1 MPSFGGSVKLT
12 GESEYK
18 KALASIN
25 QSLKEVDSELKLV
38 TSQYD
43 KNDKSE
49 QALTAQTD
57 VLNKKY
63 EEQSKKAKT
72 IREAYESLSKEL
84 KKQEDNHKSLK
95 KELDDETNKL
105 KEIEATSGK
114 TSKAYQDQASK
125 VSALS
130 SQYEKEE
137 ASLVKNRK
145 AVSDMYV
152 EMNKAETAM
161 NKTAR
166 EIDNLGKEAD
176 ETTKS
181 EKDLGRGASDASSD
195 MDKSAKGGVSAFSV
209 ALGNLASSV
218 IQKAIS
224 SLKDLGKE
232 ALSAFDAFDEG
243 RDKVIRGTG
252 ATGEE
257 AKKLIASYENVSKSI
272 VADMGDIGQVV
283 GDVNTRF
290 GFTGDKLEEAST
302 SFLKFSEVTGVD
314 ASTAVAS
321 ISRAMEKAGMDSSQL
336 STFMDKLVTASQKTG
351 VEVSRL
357 TDSLTK
363 YSAPMKELGFSTDE
377 TIALFSKFEASGV
390 NVEQAFNGLQKSV
403 ANWSKEGKNSS
414 EEFSKLMEN
423 IKNSKSDIEATQLAV
438 EAFGSKTG
446 VELSSAIRSG
456 KFEYQDMVNTITSN
470 KGALENTFSGTKDAS
485 DDVKLAFQNVK
496 LELGKMVSNI
506 LVKYAP
512 QIEKAVQ
519 NVQPAIEW
527 IADNVLPKIGDAL
540 DWIGKNVIPVVA
552 DGIKWITDNINYLL
566 PVLAGL
572 GTALLIYKT
581 WQAYTNLVKVAQVAL
596 NAVLNANPIM
606 LVVSAIA
613 VLTSALATLYFTN
626 EDFREGVQETW
637 NKIKE
642 GAQIVWEWLSNLF
655 TETIP
660 QALYDLG
667 EGIVTKGAEI
677 LEFIGSIPQKIGEF
691 IGELLY
697 NIDQFIL
704 DIGRKGANLVKDFG
718 KWLGGIISDAG
729 QFVLDLGKKGLDA
742 IGDFVGNII
751 SGIASLP
758 GDILSKLNEILTN
771 VSNFAKDF
779 AQNALDAGK
788 DFFTNLWNEVK
799 GLPQKF
805 INLGRDCIDG
815 FWKGFKKLL
824 TGDAMP
830 ISDLVD
836 KCKKELG
843 INSPSKVFA
852 DELGKYSALGFGVG
866 FKKEMQKV
874 SEDMREAMPS
884 SFEITPEV
892 GASSAGGIGGY
903 AFNDLV
909 SALKDALMGV
919 EVVMDDRKMGQF
931 VTRTVTNEIYST

>member
-49 QALTAQTD
+49 KALTAQTD

-63 EEQSKKAKT
+63 DEQAKKAKT

-84 KKQEDNHKSLK
+84 KKQEDNHKNLK
-95 KELDDETNKL
+95 KELDAETNKL

-181 EKDLGRGASDASSD
+181 EKDLGDGASDASAN
-195 MDKSAKGGVSAFSV
+195 MEKSAKGGVSAFSV

-218 IQKAIS
+218 IEKAIS
-224 SLKDLGKE
+224 SLKDLGKQ
-232 ALSAFDAFDEG
+232 AMNAFDAFDDG
-243 RDKVIRGTG
+243 RDKVIRATG
-252 ATGEE
+252 ATGDE
-257 AKKLIASYENVSKSI
+257 AKKLVESYENVSKTI
-272 VADMGDIGQVV
+272 VADMGDVGQVV
-283 GDVNTRF
+283 GDVSTRF

-302 SFLKFSEVTGVD
+302 AFLKFSEVTGVD
-314 ASTAVAS
+314 ASSAVTS
-321 ISRAMEKAGMDSSQL
+321 VSRAMEKAGMDSSQL
-336 STFMDKLVTASQKTG
+336 SIFMDKLVTASQKSG

-363 YSAPMKELGFSTDE
+363 YSAPMKQLGFSTDE

-390 NVEQAFNGLQKSV
+390 NVEQAFNGLQKAS
-403 ANWSKEGKNSS
+403 ANWAKEGKNSS
-414 EEFSKLMEN
+414 AEFSKLMED
-423 IKNSKSDIEATQLAV
+423 IKNSKTDIEATQKAV

-446 VELSSAIRSG
+446 VELADSIRSG
-456 KFEYQDMVNTITSN
+456 KFEYQDMVNTINSN
-470 KGALENTFSGTKDAS
+470 RGALENTFAGTKDAS

-496 LELGKMVSNI
+496 LEMGKMVSNI

-512 QIEKAVQ
+512 QIEKAIE

-527 IADNVLPKIGDAL
+527 IADNVIPKIGDAL

-552 DGIKWITDNINYLL
+552 SGITWIKDNIKALL

-581 WQAYTNLVKVAQVAL
+581 WQMYTNLVKVAQVAL

-626 EDFREGVQETW
+626 EDFREAVQNTW

-642 GAQIVWEWLSNLF
+642 GAQIVWDWLSKLF

-660 QALYDLG
+660 KALYNLG
-667 EGIVTKGAEI
+667 ESIVTKGAEI
-677 LEFIGSIPQKIGEF
+677 LEYIGTLPSKIGEH
-691 IGELLY
+691 IGKAL
-697 NIDQFIL
+697 
-704 DIGRKGANLVKDFG
+704 KKATDF
-718 KWLGGIISDAG
+718 
-729 QFVLDLGKKGLDA
+729 VVDLGKAGADA

-751 SGIASLP
+751 SGILGLP
-758 GDILSKLNEILTN
+758 GKIKEKLDEIMSN
-771 VSNFAKDF
+771 VGSFASDL

-788 DFFTNLWNEVK
+788 DFFKNIWDNVK
-799 GLPQKF
+799 DLPQKF
-805 INLGRDCIDG
+805 INLGKDCIEG
-815 FWKGFKKLL
+815 FWNGFKKLITSDGL
-824 TGDAMP
+824 PVDDMVKDA
-830 ISDLVD
+830 
-836 KCKKELG
+836 KKKLG

-866 FKKEMQKV
+866 FTKEMEKV
-874 SEDMREAMPS
+874 SEDMKNAMPT
-884 SFEITPEV
+884 SFEVTPEV
-892 GASSAGGIGGY
+892 SASSAGIAGY

>member
-49 QALTAQTD
+49 KALTAQTD

-63 EEQSKKAKT
+63 DEQAKKAKT

-84 KKQEDNHKSLK
+84 KKQEDNHKNLK
-95 KELDDETNKL
+95 KELDAETNKL

-114 TSKAYQDQASK
+114 TSKAYQEQASK

-181 EKDLGRGASDASSD
+181 ENDLGKGASDASAN
-195 MDKSAKGGVSAFSV
+195 MEKGAKGGVNAFSV

-218 IQKAIS
+218 IEKAIS
-224 SLKDLGKE
+224 SLKDLGKQ
-232 ALSAFDAFDEG
+232 AMSAFDAFDDG
-243 RDKVIRGTG
+243 RDKVIRATG
-252 ATGEE
+252 ATGDE
-257 AKKLIASYENVSKSI
+257 AKKLVESYENVSKTI
-272 VADMGDIGQVV
+272 VADMGDVGQVV
-283 GDVNTRF
+283 GDVSTRF

-302 SFLKFSEVTGVD
+302 AFLKFSEVTGVD
-314 ASTAVAS
+314 ASSAVTS
-321 ISRAMEKAGMDSSQL
+321 VSRAMEKAGMDSSQL
-336 STFMDKLVTASQKTG
+336 SIFMDKLVTASQKSG

-363 YSAPMKELGFSTDE
+363 YSAPMKQLGFSTDE

-390 NVEQAFNGLQKSV
+390 NVEQAFNGLQKAS
-403 ANWSKEGKNSS
+403 ANWAKEGKNSS
-414 EEFSKLMEN
+414 AEFSKLMEE
-423 IKNSKSDIEATQLAV
+423 IKNSKTDIEATQKAV

-446 VELSSAIRSG
+446 VELADSIRSG
-456 KFEYQDMVNTITSN
+456 KFEYQDMVNTINSN
-470 KGALENTFSGTKDAS
+470 RGALENTFAGTKDAS

-496 LELGKMVSNI
+496 LEMGKMVSNI

-512 QIEKAVQ
+512 QIEKAIE

-552 DGIKWITDNINYLL
+552 SGITWIKDNIKALL

-581 WQAYTNLVKVAQVAL
+581 WQMYTNLVKVAQVAL

-626 EDFREGVQETW
+626 EDFREAVQNTW

-642 GAQIVWEWLSNLF
+642 GAQIVWDWLSKLF

-660 QALYDLG
+660 KALYNLG
-667 EGIVTKGAEI
+667 ESIVTKGAEI
-677 LEFIGSIPQKIGEF
+677 LEFIGTLPSKIGEH
-691 IGELLY
+691 IGKAL
-697 NIDQFIL
+697 
-704 DIGRKGANLVKDFG
+704 KKATDF
-718 KWLGGIISDAG
+718 
-729 QFVLDLGKKGLDA
+729 VVDLGKAGADA

-751 SGIASLP
+751 SGILGLP
-758 GDILSKLNEILTN
+758 GKIKEKLDDIMSN
-771 VSNFAKDF
+771 VGSFASDL

-788 DFFTNLWNEVK
+788 DFFKNIWDNVK
-799 GLPQKF
+799 DLPQKF
-805 INLGRDCIDG
+805 INLGKDCIEG
-815 FWKGFKKLL
+815 FWNGFKKLITSDGL
-824 TGDAMP
+824 PVDDMVKDA
-830 ISDLVD
+830 
-836 KCKKELG
+836 KKKLG

-866 FKKEMQKV
+866 FTKEMEKV
-874 SEDMREAMPS
+874 SEDMKNAMPT
-884 SFEITPEV
+884 SFEVTPEV
-892 GASSAGGIGGY
+892 SASSTGIGGY

>member
-49 QALTAQTD
+49 KALTAQTD

-63 EEQSKKAKT
+63 DEQAKKAKT

-84 KKQEDNHKSLK
+84 KKQEDNHKNLK
-95 KELDDETNKL
+95 KELDAETNKL

-161 NKTAR
+161 NKTSR

-181 EKDLGRGASDASSD
+181 EKDLGDGASDASAN
-195 MDKSAKGGVSAFSV
+195 MEKGAKGGVNAFSV

-218 IQKAIS
+218 IEKAIS
-224 SLKDLGKE
+224 SLKDLGKQ
-232 ALSAFDAFDEG
+232 AMSAFDAFDDG
-243 RDKVIRGTG
+243 RDKVIRATG
-252 ATGEE
+252 ATGDE
-257 AKKLIASYENVSKSI
+257 AKKLVESYENVSKTI
-272 VADMGDIGQVV
+272 VADMGDVGQVV
-283 GDVNTRF
+283 GDVSTRF

-302 SFLKFSEVTGVD
+302 AFLKFSEVTGVD
-314 ASTAVAS
+314 ASSAVTS
-321 ISRAMEKAGMDSSQL
+321 VSRAMEKAGMDSSQL
-336 STFMDKLVTASQKTG
+336 SIFMDKLVTASQKSG

-363 YSAPMKELGFSTDE
+363 YSAPMKQLGFSTDE

-390 NVEQAFNGLQKSV
+390 NVEQAFNGLQKAS
-403 ANWSKEGKNSS
+403 ANWAKEGKNSS
-414 EEFSKLMEN
+414 AEFSKLMEE
-423 IKNSKSDIEATQLAV
+423 IKNSKTDIEATQKAV

-446 VELSSAIRSG
+446 VELADSIRSG
-456 KFEYQDMVNTITSN
+456 KFEYQDMVNTINSN
-470 KGALENTFSGTKDAS
+470 RGALENTFAGTKDAS

-496 LELGKMVSNI
+496 LEMGKMVSNI

-512 QIEKAVQ
+512 QIEKAIE

-552 DGIKWITDNINYLL
+552 SGITWVKDNIKALL

-581 WQAYTNLVKVAQVAL
+581 WQMYTNLVKVAQVAL

-626 EDFREGVQETW
+626 EDFREAVQNTW

-642 GAQIVWEWLSNLF
+642 GAQIVWDWLSKLF

-660 QALYDLG
+660 KALYNLG
-667 EGIVTKGAEI
+667 ESIVTKGAEI
-677 LEFIGSIPQKIGEF
+677 LEYIGTLPSKIGEH
-691 IGELLY
+691 IGKAL
-697 NIDQFIL
+697 
-704 DIGRKGANLVKDFG
+704 KKATDF
-718 KWLGGIISDAG
+718 
-729 QFVLDLGKKGLDA
+729 VVDLGKAGADA

-751 SGIASLP
+751 SGILGLP
-758 GDILSKLNEILTN
+758 GKIKEKLDDIMSN
-771 VSNFAKDF
+771 VGSFASDL

-788 DFFTNLWNEVK
+788 DFFKNIWDNVK
-799 GLPQKF
+799 DLPQKF
-805 INLGRDCIDG
+805 INLGKDCIEG
-815 FWKGFKKLL
+815 FWNGFKKLITSDGL
-824 TGDAMP
+824 PVDDMVKDA
-830 ISDLVD
+830 
-836 KCKKELG
+836 KKKLG

-866 FKKEMQKV
+866 FTKEMERV
-874 SEDMREAMPS
+874 SEDMKNAMPT
-884 SFEITPEV
+884 SFEVTPEV
-892 GASSAGGIGGY
+892 ATSSAGIAGY
-903 AFNDLV
+903 AFSDLV

>member
-49 QALTAQTD
+49 KALTAQTD

-63 EEQSKKAKT
+63 DEQAKKAKT

-84 KKQEDNHKSLK
+84 KKQEDNHKNLK
-95 KELDDETNKL
+95 KELDAETNKL

-114 TSKAYQDQASK
+114 TSKAYQEQASK

-161 NKTAR
+161 NKTSR

-181 EKDLGRGASDASSD
+181 EKDLGDGASDASAN
-195 MDKSAKGGVSAFSV
+195 MEKGAKGGVNAFSV

-218 IQKAIS
+218 IEKAIS
-224 SLKDLGKE
+224 SLKDLGKQ
-232 ALSAFDAFDEG
+232 AMSAFDAFDDG
-243 RDKVIRGTG
+243 RDKVIRATG
-252 ATGEE
+252 ATGDE
-257 AKKLIASYENVSKSI
+257 AKKLVESYENVSKTI
-272 VADMGDIGQVV
+272 VADMGDVGQVV
-283 GDVNTRF
+283 GDVSTRF

-302 SFLKFSEVTGVD
+302 AFLKFSEVTGVD
-314 ASTAVAS
+314 ASSAVTS
-321 ISRAMEKAGMDSSQL
+321 VSRAMEKAGMDSSQL
-336 STFMDKLVTASQKTG
+336 SIFMDKLVTASQKSG

-363 YSAPMKELGFSTDE
+363 YSAPMKQLGFSTDE

-390 NVEQAFNGLQKSV
+390 NVEQAFNGLQKAS
-403 ANWSKEGKNSS
+403 ANWAKEGKNSS
-414 EEFSKLMEN
+414 AEFSKLMED
-423 IKNSKSDIEATQLAV
+423 IKNSKTDIEATQKAV

-446 VELSSAIRSG
+446 VELADSIRSG
-456 KFEYQDMVNTITSN
+456 KFEYQDMVNTINSN
-470 KGALENTFSGTKDAS
+470 RGALENTFAGTKDAS

-496 LELGKMVSNI
+496 LEMGKMVSNI

-512 QIEKAVQ
+512 QIEKAIE

-527 IADNVLPKIGDAL
+527 IADNVIPKIGDAL

-552 DGIKWITDNINYLL
+552 SGITWIKDNIKALL

-581 WQAYTNLVKVAQVAL
+581 WQMYTNLVKVAQVAL
-596 NAVLNANPIM
+596 NAVLNVNPIM

-626 EDFREGVQETW
+626 EDFREAVQNTW

-642 GAQIVWEWLSNLF
+642 GAQIVWDWLSKLF

-660 QALYDLG
+660 KALYNLG
-667 EGIVTKGAEI
+667 ESIVTKGAEV
-677 LEFIGSIPQKIGEF
+677 LEYIGTLPSKIGEH
-691 IGELLY
+691 IGKAL
-697 NIDQFIL
+697 
-704 DIGRKGANLVKDFG
+704 KKATDF
-718 KWLGGIISDAG
+718 
-729 QFVLDLGKKGLDA
+729 VVDLGKAGADA

-751 SGIASLP
+751 SGILGLP
-758 GDILSKLNEILTN
+758 GKIKEKLDEIMSN
-771 VSNFAKDF
+771 VGSFASDL

-788 DFFTNLWNEVK
+788 DFFKNIWDNVK
-799 GLPQKF
+799 DLPQKF
-805 INLGRDCIDG
+805 INLGKDCIEG
-815 FWKGFKKLL
+815 FWNGFKKLITSDGL
-824 TGDAMP
+824 PVDDMVKDA
-830 ISDLVD
+830 
-836 KCKKELG
+836 KKKLG

-866 FKKEMQKV
+866 FTKEMEKV
-874 SEDMREAMPS
+874 SEDMKNAMPT
-884 SFEITPEV
+884 SFEVTPEV
-892 GASSAGGIGGY
+892 ATSSAGIGGY

>member
-49 QALTAQTD
+49 KALTAQTD

-63 EEQSKKAKT
+63 DEQAKKAKT

-84 KKQEDNHKSLK
+84 KKQEDNHKNLK
-95 KELDDETNKL
+95 KELDAETNKL

-161 NKTAR
+161 NKTSR

-181 EKDLGRGASDASSD
+181 EKDLGDGASDASAN
-195 MDKSAKGGVSAFSV
+195 MEKGAKGGVNAFSV

-218 IQKAIS
+218 IEKAIS
-224 SLKDLGKE
+224 SLKDLGKQ
-232 ALSAFDAFDEG
+232 AMSAFDAFDDG
-243 RDKVIRGTG
+243 RDKVIRATG
-252 ATGEE
+252 ATGDE
-257 AKKLIASYENVSKSI
+257 AKKLVESYENVSKTI
-272 VADMGDIGQVV
+272 VADMGDVGQVV
-283 GDVNTRF
+283 GDVSTRF

-302 SFLKFSEVTGVD
+302 AFLKFSEVTGVD
-314 ASTAVAS
+314 ASSAVTS
-321 ISRAMEKAGMDSSQL
+321 VSRAMEKAGMDSSQL
-336 STFMDKLVTASQKTG
+336 SIFMDKLVTASQKSG

-363 YSAPMKELGFSTDE
+363 YSAPMKQLGFSTDE

-390 NVEQAFNGLQKSV
+390 NVEQAFNGLQKAS
-403 ANWSKEGKNSS
+403 ANWAKEGKNSS
-414 EEFSKLMEN
+414 AEFSKLMES
-423 IKNSKSDIEATQLAV
+423 IKNSKTDIEATQKAV

-446 VELSSAIRSG
+446 VELADSIRSG
-456 KFEYQDMVNTITSN
+456 KFEYQDMVNTINSN
-470 KGALENTFSGTKDAS
+470 RGALENTFAGTKDAS
-485 DDVKLAFQNVK
+485 DDVKLAFHNVK
-496 LELGKMVSNI
+496 LEMGKMVSNI

-512 QIEKAVQ
+512 QIEKAIE

-527 IADNVLPKIGDAL
+527 IADNVIPKIGDAL

-552 DGIKWITDNINYLL
+552 SGITWIKDNIKALL

-581 WQAYTNLVKVAQVAL
+581 WQMYTNLVKVAQVAL

-626 EDFREGVQETW
+626 EDFREAVQNTW

-642 GAQIVWEWLSNLF
+642 GAQIVWDWLSKLF

-660 QALYDLG
+660 KALYDLG
-667 EGIVTKGAEI
+667 ESIVTKGAEI
-677 LEFIGSIPQKIGEF
+677 LEYIGTLPQKIGEH
-691 IGELLY
+691 IGKAL
-697 NIDQFIL
+697 
-704 DIGRKGANLVKDFG
+704 KKATDF
-718 KWLGGIISDAG
+718 
-729 QFVLDLGKKGLDA
+729 VVDLGKAGADA

-751 SGIASLP
+751 SGILGLP
-758 GDILSKLNEILTN
+758 GKIKEKLDEIMSN
-771 VSNFAKDF
+771 VGSFASDL

-788 DFFTNLWNEVK
+788 DFFKNIWDNVK
-799 GLPQKF
+799 DLPQKF
-805 INLGRDCIDG
+805 INLGKDCIEG
-815 FWKGFKKLL
+815 FWNGFKKLITSDGL
-824 TGDAMP
+824 PVDDMVKDA
-830 ISDLVD
+830 
-836 KCKKELG
+836 KKKLG

-866 FKKEMQKV
+866 FTKEMEKV
-874 SEDMREAMPS
+874 SEDMKNAMPT
-884 SFEITPEV
+884 SFEVTPEV
-892 GASSAGGIGGY
+892 ATSSAGIGGY
-903 AFNDLV
+903 AFSDLV

>member
-49 QALTAQTD
+49 KALTAQTD

-63 EEQSKKAKT
+63 EEQAKKAKT

-84 KKQEDNHKSLK
+84 KKQEDNLKSLK
-95 KELDDETNKL
+95 KELDAETDKL

-114 TSKAYQDQASK
+114 TSKAYQEQASK

-130 SQYEKEE
+130 SQYDKEE

-181 EKDLGRGASDASSD
+181 EKDLGKGASDASSD

-218 IQKAIS
+218 IEKAIS
-224 SLKDLGKE
+224 SLKDLGKQ
-232 ALSAFDAFDEG
+232 AMSAFDAFDDG
-243 RDKVIRGTG
+243 RDKVIRATG
-252 ATGEE
+252 ATGDE
-257 AKKLIASYENVSKSI
+257 AKKLVESYENVSKTI
-272 VADMGDIGQVV
+272 VADMGDVGQVV
-283 GDVNTRF
+283 GDVSTRF

-302 SFLKFSEVTGVD
+302 AFLKFSEVTGVD
-314 ASTAVAS
+314 ASSAVTS
-321 ISRAMEKAGMDSSQL
+321 VSRAMEKAGMDSSQL
-336 STFMDKLVTASQKTG
+336 SIFMDKLVTASQKSG

-363 YSAPMKELGFSTDE
+363 YSAPMKQLGFSTDE

-390 NVEQAFNGLQKSV
+390 NVEQAFNGLQKAS
-403 ANWSKEGKNSS
+403 ANWAKEGKNSS
-414 EEFSKLMEN
+414 AEFSKLMEE
-423 IKNSKSDIEATQLAV
+423 IKNSKTDIEATQKAV

-446 VELSSAIRSG
+446 VELADSIRSG
-456 KFEYQDMVNTITSN
+456 KFEYQDMVNTINSN
-470 KGALENTFSGTKDAS
+470 RGALENTFAGTKDAS

-496 LELGKMVSNI
+496 LEMGKMVSNI

-512 QIEKAVQ
+512 QIEKAIQ

-552 DGIKWITDNINYLL
+552 DGITWIKDNINYLL

-581 WQAYTNLVKVAQVAL
+581 WQAYTTMVTTAQTIL
-596 NAVLNANPIM
+596 NAVLNANPIL

-677 LEFIGSIPQKIGEF
+677 LEFIGTIPQKIGEF

-697 NIDQFIL
+697 NIDQFI
-704 DIGRKGANLVKDFG
+704 ISIARKGANLVKDFG

-771 VSNFAKDF
+771 VANFAKDF

-799 GLPQKF
+799 SLPGKF
-805 INLGRDCIDG
+805 ITLGKDCIEG
-815 FWKGFKKLL
+815 FWKGFKSLL
-824 TGDAMP
+824 TSDALP
-830 ISDLVD
+830 IDDLVD
-836 KCKKELG
+836 KCRKELG

-852 DELGKYSALGFGVG
+852 DEIGKYSALGFGVG

-874 SEDMREAMPS
+874 SEDMRDAMPS